1 MAYGVKYR
9 LEFSD
14 VLGNGKKIEIL
25 KDNYSGSV
33 LPLVGTADP
42 VSIKWEGDDDFY
54 SPIIGSTCTLNL
66 FVTEDVQYD
75 NFYAFD
81 EEEFQVKIYYKND
94 VNNFILYWAGF
105 IVTDSYKQA
114 LMSPPYQISVQA
126 NDGLGL
132 LETKFVS
139 IDNNDLFDN
148 THTNTTTLAQN
159 LITNCISKTNLG
171 LNVYFSTGVRVGNN
185 LTAYVENTTLF
196 GFGSAK
202 YKDNLKVHNCKEYL
216 TNVLR
221 TLNCRIFHALGNWY
235 IVSNSDYMDN
245 DFFEDIFD
253 NTIQQNIR
261 FADTKRLQTELDER
275 PEFRIYNNSGNNVS
289 DIPIDVFIKTKTD
302 LTPIDNDL
310 TVEYIPPAKIV
321 EDNVKQ
327 KSLNNFAKIANV
339 DPTFE
344 LPTNDWTIVSNRGTI
359 GNFDIT
365 TSGEKSFKTT
375 QRTFSTSTF
384 TEMLKSDLFGSP
396 LFGLNDGDKVS
407 FKGVYYFDG
416 SINNSA
422 RFNYD
427 IKRRHGA
434 TTKYW
439 NADDDTWETT
449 IQKNFI
455 EISND
460 NEFETF
466 NKSMTMDITVSPY
479 YFEIIIYLPYNASG
493 SSLSGFYIDD
503 LRIEKDSEAF
513 TDVSYSQN
521 RTINSNK
528 IDADYQIVGNPNVT
542 YLRRAQ
548 AQGIQTSPIATTQ
561 QKINDYRT
569 HLTRYEG
576 TFYNNNKTPVSL
588 RNKIWIDFAKA
599 FVEYVDVTPTPGSVN
614 ITYVD
619 GGQEQDRIYTNDSVA
634 NIDVDDI
641 VTSSI
646 IPSGTTVLVTQVV
659 TGSPNYV
666 EIDTNLQISVGDVFT
681 ITEPPPQQ
689 DANRIYTNDS
699 VANISVGDYVTGR
712 NGQDAITTDIQVTQI
727 VTGSPNYVEIDTNL
741 QFTEGEVFAFT
752 EQSFVKFP
760 VSNEY
765 PTHEPVSCMIDSM
778 EYNVKANTV
787 KVVMHVPNQDDDVQA
802 TLKQSTQ

>member
-25 KDNYSGSV
+25 KDNYSGAV

-66 FVTEDVQYD
+66 FVTNEVQYE

-81 EEEFQVKIYYKND
+81 EEEFQVKIFYKD
-94 VNNFILYWAGF
+94 ASNNYQLYWAGF

-132 LETKFVS
+132 LETKFVG
-139 IDNNDLFDN
+139 IDNNDVFDI

-185 LTAYVENTTLF
+185 LTSYVENTTLF

-202 YKDNLKVHNCKEYL
+202 YQENLKVHNCKDYL

-221 TLNCRIFHALGNWY
+221 TLNCRIFQALGNWY

-253 NTIQQNIR
+253 GTIQQGIR
-261 FADTKRLQTELDER
+261 NEDTKRLQTELDER
-275 PEFRIYNNSGNNVS
+275 PEFRIYNDSGNNIQDVS
-289 DIPIDVFIKTKTD
+289 LDVFLKTKTD
-302 LTPIDNDL
+302 LTPLGNDL

-321 EDNVKQ
+321 EDNIKQ
-327 KSLNNFAKIANV
+327 GSLNNFVKIFNF

-344 LPTNDWTIVSNRGTI
+344 LPTNKWSIVSNRGTI
-359 GNFDIT
+359 GEFDFV
-365 TSGEKSFKTT
+365 TSGIKSFKTT

-384 TEMLKSDLFGSP
+384 TPMLESSFANSKQTELQKSDKA
-396 LFGLNDGDKVS
+396 N

-416 SINNSA
+416 TINNSA
-422 RFNYD
+422 RFNYV
-427 IKRRHGA
+427 IRRRRNSSA
-434 TTKYW
+434 ITYW
-439 NADDDTWETT
+439 NADDDTWETS
-449 IQKNFI
+449 IQYNYI
-455 EISND
+455 EIEND

-466 NKSMTMDITVSPY
+466 NKSMTMETFGLY
-479 YFEIIIYLPYNASG
+479 EFGIIIYLPYNASG

-503 LRIEKDSEAF
+503 LRVEKDFEAF
-513 TDVSYSQN
+513 TDVIYSQN
-521 RTINSNK
+521 RTVNSNK
-528 IDADYQIVGNPNVT
+528 IDADYQIVGNTNVT

-548 AQGIQTSPIATTQ
+548 AQNVQTSPIATTQ
-561 QKINDYRT
+561 QKMNDYRT
-569 HLTRYEG
+569 HMTRYEG

-599 FVEYVDVTPTPGSVN
+599 FIE
-614 ITYVD
+614 YVD
-619 GGQEQDRIYTNDSVA
+619 GGQEQNRIYTNDSVA
-634 NIDVDDI
+634 DI
-641 VTSSI
+641 SVGDYVTGGDPQNPI
-646 IPSGTTVLVTQVV
+646 TTDIQVTQVV
-659 TGSPNYV
+659 TGSPNYIV
-666 EIDTNLQISVGDVFT
+666 IDSNLQLSV
-681 ITEPPPQQ
+681 
-689 DANRIYTNDS
+689 
-699 VANISVGDYVTGR
+699 
-712 NGQDAITTDIQVTQI
+712 
-727 VTGSPNYVEIDTNL
+727 
-741 QFTEGEVFAFT
+741 GEVFAIT

-760 VSNEY
+760 ISNEY

-787 KVVMHVPNQDDDVQA
+787 SVVMHVPNQDDDIQA

>member
-25 KDNYSGSV
+25 KDNYLGAV

-66 FVTEDVQYD
+66 FVTNEVQYE

-94 VNNFILYWAGF
+94 VNNYILYWAGF

-114 LMSPPYQISVQA
+114 LMSPPYQISLQA

-132 LETKFVS
+132 LETKFVG
-139 IDNNDLFDN
+139 IDNNDVFDI

-185 LTAYVENTTLF
+185 LTSYVENTTLF

-202 YKDNLKVHNCKEYL
+202 YQENLKVHNCKDYL

-221 TLNCRIFHALGNWY
+221 TLNCRIFQALGNWY

-253 NTIQQNIR
+253 GTIQQGIR
-261 FADTKRLQTELDER
+261 NEDTKRLQTELDER
-275 PEFRIYNNSGNNVS
+275 PEFRIYNDSGNNIQDVS
-289 DIPIDVFIKTKTD
+289 LDVFLKTKTD
-302 LTPIDNDL
+302 LTPLGNDL

-321 EDNVKQ
+321 EDNIKQ
-327 KSLNNFAKIANV
+327 GSLNNFVKIFNF

-344 LPTNDWTIVSNRGTI
+344 LPTNKWSIVSNRGTI
-359 GNFDIT
+359 GEFDFV
-365 TSGEKSFKTT
+365 TSGIKSFKTT

-384 TEMLKSDLFGSP
+384 TPMLESSFANSKQTELQKSDKA
-396 LFGLNDGDKVS
+396 N

-416 SINNSA
+416 TINNSA
-422 RFNYD
+422 RFNYV
-427 IKRRHGA
+427 IRRRRNSSA
-434 TTKYW
+434 ITYW
-439 NADDDTWETT
+439 NADDDTWETS
-449 IQKNFI
+449 IQYNYI
-455 EISND
+455 EIEND

-466 NKSMTMDITVSPY
+466 NKSMTMETFGLY
-479 YFEIIIYLPYNASG
+479 EFGIIIYLPYNASG

-503 LRIEKDSEAF
+503 LRVEKDFEAF
-513 TDVSYSQN
+513 TDVIYSQN
-521 RTINSNK
+521 RTVNSNK
-528 IDADYQIVGNPNVT
+528 IDADYQIVGNTNVT

-548 AQGIQTSPIATTQ
+548 AQNVQTSPIATTQ
-561 QKINDYRT
+561 QKMNDYRT
-569 HLTRYEG
+569 HMTRYEG

-599 FVEYVDVTPTPGSVN
+599 FIE
-614 ITYVD
+614 YVD
-619 GGQEQDRIYTNDSVA
+619 GGQEQNRIYTNDSVA
-634 NIDVDDI
+634 DI
-641 VTSSI
+641 SVGDYVTGGDPQNPI
-646 IPSGTTVLVTQVV
+646 TTDIQVTQVV
-659 TGSPNYV
+659 TGSPNYIV
-666 EIDTNLQISVGDVFT
+666 IDSNLQLSV
-681 ITEPPPQQ
+681 
-689 DANRIYTNDS
+689 
-699 VANISVGDYVTGR
+699 
-712 NGQDAITTDIQVTQI
+712 
-727 VTGSPNYVEIDTNL
+727 
-741 QFTEGEVFAFT
+741 GEVFAIT

-760 VSNEY
+760 ISNEY

-787 KVVMHVPNQDDDVQA
+787 SVVMHVPNQDDDIQA

>member
-25 KDNYSGSV
+25 KDNYLGAV

-42 VSIKWEGDDDFY
+42 VSIKWDGDDDFY

-66 FVTEDVQYD
+66 FVTNEVQYE

-81 EEEFQVKIYYKND
+81 EEEFQIKIYYKD
-94 VNNFILYWAGF
+94 ASNNYQLYWVGF

-114 LMSPPYQISVQA
+114 LASPPYQISVQA

-132 LETKFVS
+132 LETKFVG
-139 IDNNDLFDN
+139 IDNNDVFDI

-171 LNVYFSTGVRVGNN
+171 LNVYFSTGVRVGNQ
-185 LTAYVENTTLF
+185 LTSYVENTTLF

-202 YKDNLKVHNCKEYL
+202 YQENLKVHNCKDYL

-221 TLNCRIFHALGNWY
+221 TLNCRIFQALGNWY

-253 NTIQQNIR
+253 GTIQQGIR
-261 FADTKRLQTELDER
+261 NEDTKRLQTELDER
-275 PEFRIYNNSGNNVS
+275 PEFRIYNDSGNNIQDVS
-289 DIPIDVFIKTKTD
+289 LDVFLKTKTD
-302 LTPIDNDL
+302 LTPLGNDL

-321 EDNVKQ
+321 EDNIKQ
-327 KSLNNFAKIANV
+327 GSLNNFVKIFNF

-344 LPTNDWTIVSNRGTI
+344 LPTNKWSIVSNRGTI
-359 GNFDIT
+359 GEFDFV
-365 TSGEKSFKTT
+365 TSGIKSFKTT

-384 TEMLKSDLFGSP
+384 TPMLESSFANSKQTELQKSDKA
-396 LFGLNDGDKVS
+396 N

-416 SINNSA
+416 TINNSA
-422 RFNYD
+422 RFNYV
-427 IKRRHGA
+427 IRRRRNSSA
-434 TTKYW
+434 ITYW
-439 NADDDTWETT
+439 NADDDTWETS
-449 IQKNFI
+449 IQYNYI
-455 EISND
+455 EIEND

-466 NKSMTMDITVSPY
+466 NKSMTMETFGLY
-479 YFEIIIYLPYNASG
+479 EFGIIIYLPYNASG

-503 LRIEKDSEAF
+503 LRVEKDFEAF
-513 TDVSYSQN
+513 TDVIYSQN
-521 RTINSNK
+521 RTVNSNK
-528 IDADYQIVGNPNVT
+528 IDADYQIVGNTNVT

-548 AQGIQTSPIATTQ
+548 AQNVQTSPIATTQ
-561 QKINDYRT
+561 QKMNDYRT
-569 HLTRYEG
+569 HMTRYEG

-599 FVEYVDVTPTPGSVN
+599 FIE
-614 ITYVD
+614 YVD
-619 GGQEQDRIYTNDSVA
+619 GGQEQNRIYTNDSVA
-634 NIDVDDI
+634 DI
-641 VTSSI
+641 SVGDYVTGGDPQNPI
-646 IPSGTTVLVTQVV
+646 TTDIQVTQVV
-659 TGSPNYV
+659 TGSPNYIV
-666 EIDTNLQISVGDVFT
+666 IDSNLQLSV
-681 ITEPPPQQ
+681 
-689 DANRIYTNDS
+689 
-699 VANISVGDYVTGR
+699 
-712 NGQDAITTDIQVTQI
+712 
-727 VTGSPNYVEIDTNL
+727 
-741 QFTEGEVFAFT
+741 GEVFGIT

-760 VSNEY
+760 ISNEY

-787 KVVMHVPNQDDDVQA
+787 SVVMHVPNQDDDIQA

>member
-25 KDNYSGSV
+25 KDNYLGAV

-42 VSIKWEGDDDFY
+42 VSIKWDGDDDFY

-66 FVTEDVQYD
+66 FVTNEVQYE

-81 EEEFQVKIYYKND
+81 EEEFQIKIYYKD
-94 VNNFILYWAGF
+94 ASNNYQLYWVGF

-114 LMSPPYQISVQA
+114 LASPPYQISVQA

-132 LETKFVS
+132 LETKFVG
-139 IDNNDLFDN
+139 IDNNDVFDI

-185 LTAYVENTTLF
+185 LTSYVENTTLF

-202 YKDNLKVHNCKEYL
+202 YQENLKVHNCKDYL

-221 TLNCRIFHALGNWY
+221 TLNCRIFQALGNWY

-253 NTIQQNIR
+253 GTIQQGIR
-261 FADTKRLQTELDER
+261 NEDTKRLQTELDER
-275 PEFRIYNNSGNNVS
+275 PEFRIYNDSGNNIQDVS
-289 DIPIDVFIKTKTD
+289 LDVFLKTKTD
-302 LTPIDNDL
+302 LTPLGNDL

-321 EDNVKQ
+321 EDNIKQ
-327 KSLNNFAKIANV
+327 GSLNNFVKIFNF

-344 LPTNDWTIVSNRGTI
+344 LPTNKWSIVSNRGTI
-359 GNFDIT
+359 GEFDFV
-365 TSGEKSFKTT
+365 TSGIKSFKTT

-384 TEMLKSDLFGSP
+384 TPMLESSFANSKQTELQKSDKA
-396 LFGLNDGDKVS
+396 N

-416 SINNSA
+416 TINNSA
-422 RFNYD
+422 RFNYV
-427 IKRRHGA
+427 IRRRRNSSA
-434 TTKYW
+434 ITYW
-439 NADDDTWETT
+439 NADDDTWETS
-449 IQKNFI
+449 IQYNYI
-455 EISND
+455 EIEND

-466 NKSMTMDITVSPY
+466 NKSMTMETFGLY
-479 YFEIIIYLPYNASG
+479 EFGIIIYLPYNASG

-503 LRIEKDSEAF
+503 LRVEKDFEAF
-513 TDVSYSQN
+513 TDVIYSQN
-521 RTINSNK
+521 RTVNSNK
-528 IDADYQIVGNPNVT
+528 IDADYQIVGNTNVT

-548 AQGIQTSPIATTQ
+548 AQNVQTSPIATTQ
-561 QKINDYRT
+561 QKMNDYRT
-569 HLTRYEG
+569 HMTRYEG

-599 FVEYVDVTPTPGSVN
+599 FIE
-614 ITYVD
+614 YVD
-619 GGQEQDRIYTNDSVA
+619 GGQEQNRIYTNDSVA
-634 NIDVDDI
+634 DI
-641 VTSSI
+641 SVGDYVTGGDPQNPI
-646 IPSGTTVLVTQVV
+646 TTDIQVTQVV
-659 TGSPNYV
+659 TGSPNYIV
-666 EIDTNLQISVGDVFT
+666 IDSNLQLSV
-681 ITEPPPQQ
+681 
-689 DANRIYTNDS
+689 
-699 VANISVGDYVTGR
+699 
-712 NGQDAITTDIQVTQI
+712 
-727 VTGSPNYVEIDTNL
+727 
-741 QFTEGEVFAFT
+741 GEVFGIT

-760 VSNEY
+760 ISNEY

-787 KVVMHVPNQDDDVQA
+787 SVVMHVPNQDDDIQA

>member
-1 MAYGVKYR
+1 MAYGVKYI

-25 KDNYSGSV
+25 KDGYSGAV

-66 FVTEDVQYD
+66 FVTNDVQYD

-81 EEEFQVKIYYKND
+81 EEEFQVKIYYKD
-94 VNNFILYWAGF
+94 ASNNYQLYWAGF

-132 LETKFVS
+132 LETKFVG
-139 IDNNDLFDN
+139 IDNNDVFDI

-171 LNVYFSTGVRVGNN
+171 LNVYFSTGVRVGNQ
-185 LTAYVENTTLF
+185 LTSYVENTTLF

-221 TLNCRIFHALGNWY
+221 TLNCRIFQALGNWH

-253 NTIQQNIR
+253 GTIQQEIR
-261 FADTKRLQTELDER
+261 SEDTKRLQTELDER
-275 PEFRIYNNSGNNVS
+275 PEFRIYNDSAGNVADVS
-289 DIPIDVFIKTKTD
+289 LDVFLKTKTD
-302 LTPIDNDL
+302 LTPLGNDL
-310 TVEYIPPAKIV
+310 TVEYIPPAKII

-327 KSLNNFAKIANV
+327 KSLNNFAKIANG

-375 QRTFSTSTF
+375 QKTSSQSTF
-384 TEMLKSDLFGSP
+384 NEMLKSDLFGSP

-407 FKGVYYFDG
+407 FKGVFYFDG
-416 SINNSA
+416 TTNASV
-422 RFNYD
+422 FNYD

-439 NADDDTWETT
+439 NADDDIWQNTPQRNLIKVE
-449 IQKNFI
+449 NA
-455 EISND
+455 
-460 NEFETF
+460 NEFQSF
-466 NKSMTMDITVSPY
+466 SKSMTMDITVSPY
-479 YFEIIIYLPYNASG
+479 YFEIIVYLPYAISG
-493 SSLSGFYIDD
+493 SQMSGFYIDD
-503 LRIEKDSEAF
+503 LRIEKDLETF
-513 TDVSYSQN
+513 TDVTYSQN
-521 RTINSNK
+521 RTVNSNK
-528 IDADYQIVGNPNVT
+528 IDANYQIIGNPNVT
-542 YLRRAQ
+542 FLRRAQ
-548 AQGIQTSPIATTQ
+548 AQNVQTSPIATTQ

-588 RNKIWIDFAKA
+588 RNKIWIDFAKV
-599 FVEYVDVTPTPGSVN
+599 F
-614 ITYVD
+614 IQYVD
-619 GGQEQDRIYTNDSVA
+619 GGQET
-634 NIDVDDI
+634 
-641 VTSSI
+641 
-646 IPSGTTVLVTQVV
+646 
-659 TGSPNYV
+659 
-666 EIDTNLQISVGDVFT
+666 
-681 ITEPPPQQ
+681 
-689 DANRIYTNDS
+689 NRIYTNDS
-699 VANISVGDYVTGR
+699 VSDISVGDYVTGGT
-712 NGQDAITTDIQVTQI
+712 GQSKITTDIQVTQV
-727 VTGSPNYVEIDTNL
+727 VTGQPNYIVLDTDL
-741 QFTEGEVFAFT
+741 QITPSVDDVFAIT
-752 EQSFVKFP
+752 EQSFVNFP
-760 VSNEY
+760 ISNEY

-787 KVVMHVPNQDDDVQA
+787 KVVMHVPNQGDDIQA
-802 TLKQSTQ
+802 TLRQSTQ

>member
-25 KDNYSGSV
+25 KDNYSGAV

-66 FVTEDVQYD
+66 FVTNEVQYE

-81 EEEFQVKIYYKND
+81 EEEFQVKIFYKD
-94 VNNFILYWAGF
+94 ASNNYQLYWTGF

-132 LETKFVS
+132 LETKFVG
-139 IDNNDLFDN
+139 IDNNDVFDS

-185 LTAYVENTTLF
+185 LTSYVENTTLF

-202 YKDNLKVHNCKEYL
+202 YQENLKVHNCKDYL

-221 TLNCRIFHALGNWY
+221 TLNCRIFQALGNWY

-253 NTIQQNIR
+253 GTIQQGIR
-261 FADTKRLQTELDER
+261 NEDTKRLQTELDER
-275 PEFRIYNNSGNNVS
+275 PEFRIYNDSAGNVS
-289 DIPIDVFIKTKTD
+289 DVSIDVFLKTKTD
-302 LTPIDNDL
+302 LTPLGNDL

-321 EDNVKQ
+321 EDNIKQ
-327 KSLNNFAKIANV
+327 SSLNNFVKIFNF

-344 LPTNDWTIVSNRGTI
+344 LPTNKWSIVSNRGTI
-359 GNFDIT
+359 GEFDFV
-365 TSGEKSFKTT
+365 TSGIKSFKTT

-384 TEMLKSDLFGSP
+384 TPMLESSFANSKQTELQESDKA
-396 LFGLNDGDKVS
+396 N

-416 SINNSA
+416 TINNSA
-422 RFNYD
+422 RFNYV
-427 IKRRHGA
+427 IRRRRNSSA
-434 TTKYW
+434 ITYW
-439 NADDDTWETT
+439 NADDDTWQTS
-449 IQKNFI
+449 IQYNYI
-455 EISND
+455 EIEND

-466 NKSMTMDITVSPY
+466 NKSMTMETFGLY
-479 YFEIIIYLPYNASG
+479 EFGIIIYLPYNASG

-503 LRIEKDSEAF
+503 LRVEKDFEAF
-513 TDVSYSQN
+513 TDVIYSQN
-521 RTINSNK
+521 RTVNSNK
-528 IDADYQIVGNPNVT
+528 IDADYQIVGNTNVT

-548 AQGIQTSPIATTQ
+548 AQNVQTSPIATTQ
-561 QKINDYRT
+561 QKMNDYRT
-569 HLTRYEG
+569 HMTRYEG

-599 FVEYVDVTPTPGSVN
+599 FIE
-614 ITYVD
+614 YVD
-619 GGQEQDRIYTNDSVA
+619 GGQEQ
-634 NIDVDDI
+634 
-641 VTSSI
+641 
-646 IPSGTTVLVTQVV
+646 
-659 TGSPNYV
+659 
-666 EIDTNLQISVGDVFT
+666 
-681 ITEPPPQQ
+681 
-689 DANRIYTNDS
+689 NRIYTNDS
-699 VANISVGDYVTGR
+699 VADISVGDYVTGGDPQ
-712 NGQDAITTDIQVTQI
+712 NPITTDIQVTQI
-727 VTGSPNYVEIDTNL
+727 VTGSPNYIVIDSNL
-741 QFTEGEVFAFT
+741 QLTPGHVFGIT

-760 VSNEY
+760 ISNEY

-787 KVVMHVPNQDDDVQA
+787 SVVMHVPNQDDDIQA

>member
-25 KDNYSGSV
+25 KDNYLGAV

-66 FVTEDVQYD
+66 FVTNEVQYE

-94 VNNFILYWAGF
+94 VNNYILYWAGF

-132 LETKFVS
+132 LETKFVG
-139 IDNNDLFDN
+139 IDNNDVFDI

-185 LTAYVENTTLF
+185 LTSYVENTTLF

-202 YKDNLKVHNCKEYL
+202 YQENLKVHNCKDYL

-221 TLNCRIFHALGNWY
+221 TLNCRIFQALGNWY

-253 NTIQQNIR
+253 GTIQQGIR
-261 FADTKRLQTELDER
+261 NEDTKRLQTELDER
-275 PEFRIYNNSGNNVS
+275 PEFRIYNDSGNNIQDVS
-289 DIPIDVFIKTKTD
+289 LDVFLKTKTD
-302 LTPIDNDL
+302 LTPLGNDL

-321 EDNVKQ
+321 EDNIKQ
-327 KSLNNFAKIANV
+327 GSLNNFVKIFNF

-344 LPTNDWTIVSNRGTI
+344 LPTNKWSIVSNRGTI
-359 GNFDIT
+359 GEFDFV
-365 TSGEKSFKTT
+365 TSGIKSFKTT

-384 TEMLKSDLFGSP
+384 TPMLESSFANSKQTELQKSDKA
-396 LFGLNDGDKVS
+396 N

-416 SINNSA
+416 TINNSA
-422 RFNYD
+422 RFNYV
-427 IKRRHGA
+427 IRRRRNSSA
-434 TTKYW
+434 ITYW
-439 NADDDTWETT
+439 NADDDTWETS
-449 IQKNFI
+449 IQYNYI
-455 EISND
+455 EIEND

-466 NKSMTMDITVSPY
+466 NKSMTMETFGLY
-479 YFEIIIYLPYNASG
+479 EFGIIIYLPYNASG

-503 LRIEKDSEAF
+503 LRVEKDFEAF
-513 TDVSYSQN
+513 TDVIYSQN
-521 RTINSNK
+521 RTVNSNK
-528 IDADYQIVGNPNVT
+528 IDADYQIVGNTNVT

-548 AQGIQTSPIATTQ
+548 AQNVQTSPIATTQ
-561 QKINDYRT
+561 QKMNDYRT
-569 HLTRYEG
+569 HMTRYEG

-599 FVEYVDVTPTPGSVN
+599 FIE
-614 ITYVD
+614 YVD
-619 GGQEQDRIYTNDSVA
+619 GGQEQNRIYTNDSVA
-634 NIDVDDI
+634 DI
-641 VTSSI
+641 SVGDYVTGGDPQNPI
-646 IPSGTTVLVTQVV
+646 TTDIQVTQVV
-659 TGSPNYV
+659 TGSPNYIV
-666 EIDTNLQISVGDVFT
+666 IDSNLQLSV
-681 ITEPPPQQ
+681 
-689 DANRIYTNDS
+689 
-699 VANISVGDYVTGR
+699 
-712 NGQDAITTDIQVTQI
+712 
-727 VTGSPNYVEIDTNL
+727 
-741 QFTEGEVFAFT
+741 GEVFAIT

-760 VSNEY
+760 ISNEY

-787 KVVMHVPNQDDDVQA
+787 SVVMHVPNQDDDIQA